1 MIWASGGWAPLA
13 MIEAYSVCARVR
25 PSRSE
30 RTGTKAPIPL
40 KIGEREERI
49 STVAISWVIAWT
61 RRCRTEARIG
71 STEAGVG
78 GLAEA
83 VLIRS
88 THFPEVAGQVRKGCG
103 AAVLDDEGV
112 GHVADPLPALVDD
125 EGVEG

>member
-25 PSRSE
+25 PSRSK
-30 RTGTKAPIPL
+30 RTVTRSPISL

-71 STEAGVG
+71 SIAAGVG
-78 GLAEA
+78 ESAEGSGLA
-83 VLIRS
+83 VLIGS
-88 THFPEVAGQVRKGCG
+88 AHFPEVAGQVRKRCG
-103 AAVLDDEGV
+103 AAVRDDEGV
-112 GHVADPLPALVDD
+112 GH
-125 EGVEG
+125 